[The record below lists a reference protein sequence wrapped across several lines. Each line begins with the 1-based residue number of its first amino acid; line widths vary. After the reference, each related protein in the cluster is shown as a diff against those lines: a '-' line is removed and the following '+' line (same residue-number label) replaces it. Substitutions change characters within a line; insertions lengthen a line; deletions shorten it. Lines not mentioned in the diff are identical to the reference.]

1 MVEARKISSLTAPAV
16 VVRKSRADGVQSRQ
30 AILAAAA
37 DLATVRGLEG
47 LSIGELAKQVGMS
60 KSGLY
65 AHFKSKEELELA
77 TIDTAARVF
86 QQTVLDAVPPTASGL
101 DRIHDLTE
109 AFLSHLARRVFAGG
123 CFFAAVGVQLAPR
136 PGPARNR
143 VMQFISDWNTLFS
156 ASLKQAQF
164 AGHIAKDANLD
175 QLAFEITAMLF
186 RANFA
191 WVVSNNPAVLDQ
203 ARTGIQNVLKHAG
216 PKHTIKART

>member
-1 MVEARKISSLTAPAV
+1 MVEQKKISSSTAPAV
-16 VVRKSRADGVQSRQ
+16 VARKPRADGVQSRQ
-30 AILAAAA
+30 AILSAAA

-47 LSIGELAKQVGMS
+47 LSIGELAKHVGMS

-77 TIDTAARVF
+77 TIDMAAQVF
-86 QQTVLDAVPPTASGL
+86 QQTVLDIVPPAASGL

-143 VMQFISDWNTLFS
+143 VLQFISDWNALFS
-156 ASLKQAQF
+156 ASLQQAQS

-203 ARTGIQNVLKHAG
+203 AHTGIQNILKHAG
-216 PKHTIKART
+216 PKRTIKVRK

>member
-1 MVEARKISSLTAPAV
+1 MVEAKKVSSPTASAAVARKP
-16 VVRKSRADGVQSRQ
+16 RADGVQSRQ
-30 AILAAAA
+30 AILSAAA

-47 LSIGELAKQVGMS
+47 LSIGELAKHVGMS

-77 TIDTAARVF
+77 TIDTAAQLF
-86 QQTVLDAVPPTASGL
+86 QQTVLDIVPPTAAGL

-109 AFLSHLARRVFAGG
+109 AFLSHLTRRVFAGG

-143 VMQFISDWNTLFS
+143 VMQFISDWNVLFS
-156 ASLKQAQF
+156 ASLQQAQS
-164 AGHIAKDANLD
+164 AGHIAKDANFD

-203 ARTGIQNVLKHAG
+203 ARTGIQNVLQHAG
-216 PKHTIKART
+216 PKRKSKVRK